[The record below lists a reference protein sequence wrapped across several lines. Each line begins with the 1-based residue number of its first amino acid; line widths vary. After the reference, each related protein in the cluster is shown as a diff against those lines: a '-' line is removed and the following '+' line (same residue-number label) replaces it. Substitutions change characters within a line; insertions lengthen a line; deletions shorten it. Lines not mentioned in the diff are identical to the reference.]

1 MRESQGPWNGAA
13 VSSWCV
19 GARGDALA
27 FSAGA
32 VLPLAFAPFN
42 FSPLAMLALALLFFL
57 WRSVTPGRAAWRG
70 WLFGLGQFG
79 VGVNWV
85 YISIHTFG
93 HAPAVLTA
101 TLTLAFIAF
110 LALYPALLGALTVRL
125 FSSHDEWRALLVWPA
140 GWALLEW
147 LRGWFLT
154 GFPWLSLGYSQTD
167 TPLAGYAPLLGVF
180 GVSWL
185 VAVAAGAI
193 TLLPRVRA
201 VLALLAIVGGGW
213 ALHRVD
219 WTHADGDA
227 RHVALIQGNIS
238 QAVKWEPDQ
247 REPTL
252 DLYRDL
258 TRANWNHDLIIWP
271 ETAVPI
277 FYHQVA
283 DTFIAGMQKEAHR
296 EGVDLLLGIPVQE
309 QRDDHYFNTMMSLG
323 AQQGFYR
330 KRHLVP
336 FGEYLPWRPVL
347 GWLLDILQIPMSDF
361 SAGAWRQPLLRAAG
375 YPVSISICYED
386 AFGEEVIGDLPQAA
400 YLVNVSND
408 AWFGD
413 SLAPHQHL
421 QIARLRALETGRY
434 LLRATN
440 TGISAII
447 GPKGELLARSPQFQV
462 HVLSGDMQPMAGTTP
477 YVRWGN
483 WAVVSVL
490 SLLIGIAL
498 WRRPRNPDGS
508 VFSERAVQ

>member
-1 MRESQGPWNGAA
+1 MRALSGSWSGAA
-13 VSSWCV
+13 SWRA

-27 FSAGA
+27 CSAGA
-32 VLPLAFAPFN
+32 LLPLAFAPFN
-42 FSPLAMLALALLFFL
+42 FYVLAMLTPATLFFL
-57 WRSVTPGRAAWRG
+57 WRDVTPGRAAWRG

-125 FSSHDEWRALLVWPA
+125 FGHLDGWRSLIVWPA
-140 GWALLEW
+140 GWVLLEW

-167 TPLAGYAPLLGVF
+167 TPLAGYAPVLGVF
-180 GVSWL
+180 GVSWMVVL
-185 VAVAAGAI
+185 AAGAI

-201 VLALLAIVGGGW
+201 VLLLLAIVGGGW
-213 ALHRVD
+213 LLQRVN
-219 WTHADGDA
+219 WTHPVGDTL
-227 RHVALIQGNIS
+227 RVALIQGNIS
-238 QAVKWEPDQ
+238 QAVKWEPDH

-277 FYHQVA
+277 FYNQVA
-283 DTFIAGMQKEAHR
+283 DGFITDMQREARH
-296 EGVDLLLGIPVQE
+296 EGVDLLIGIPVLDQHN
-309 QRDDHYFNTMMSLG
+309 DHYYNAMMSLG
-323 AQQGFYR
+323 AQQTFYR

-336 FGEYLPWRPVL
+336 FGEYLPWRPML
-347 GWLLDILQIPMSDF
+347 GWLLDFLQIPMSDF
-361 SAGAWRQPLLRAAG
+361 SAGAWHQPLLHAAG

-434 LLRATN
+434 MLRATN

-447 GPKGELLARSPQFQV
+447 GPRGRLLARSPQFQV
-462 HVLSGDMQPMAGTTP
+462 HVLSGDIQPMAGATP

-483 WAVVSVL
+483 RAVVALMVL
-490 SLLIGIAL
+490 LLVSAYL
-498 WRRPRNPDGS
+498 CGS
-508 VFSERAVQ
+508 YFRGKAS